1 MAALLL
7 AWLQVQFGLAGDRF
21 GMFIETMHTRGY
33 GGVEI
38 GALIEWATAVVCDAQ
53 FYRVGVGVDR
63 GNKQTTVNS
72 GPLWGYRL
80 Q

>member
-1 MAALLL
+1 MAALPL

-21 GMFIETMHTRGY
+21 GMFIETMHVRGY
-33 GGVEI
+33 GSVEI
-38 GALIEWATAVVCDAQ
+38 GALIEWATAVVGDAQ
-53 FYRVGVGVDR
+53 FYRVGVGVNG
-63 GNKQTTVNS
+63 GNKQTTVCS